1 VAKYGQVGAQNPFP
15 PCSSSSSSSCFHEP
29 QLLLNPCIY
38 SLHSIQGL

>member
-1 VAKYGQVGAQNPFP
+1 VAKYGQVGTQNPFH
-15 PCSSSSSSSCFHEP
+15 PCSSSSSSSFHEP